1 MAGYRMV
8 FDRENL
14 KLAWSRS
21 DCEFPSLLIYIKDL
35 FWYSQVHCGLPLCNV
50 WNRLFHLELGCQQQ
64 FVCLVINIY
73 LHDSF
78 WRYAKVVKVDSSCWN
93 AIQVGNETMTLLY
106 CFFSVDVGQDLG
118 DSKTMSL
125 TSPPDGAPSNPL
137 PTTEQQSTPGG
148 RAVSPAVAGRAPAKP
163 SAASTQ
169 LISSR
174 FCLLRL
180 LPELLLLLNII
191 SAFKA
196 NTGIF

>member
-1 MAGYRMV
+1 MVQGVDGFCLAIQPTGEDIGTIGREYATFFGYKMCTLIYSITILHSSIKILLFFSLKRFLNFYFKSNAENYMTGYRMV

-93 AIQVGNETMTLLY
+93 AIQVGNETMTLLVLFLL
-106 CFFSVDVGQDLG
+106 CWC
-118 DSKTMSL
+118 
-125 TSPPDGAPSNPL
+125 
-137 PTTEQQSTPGG
+137 
-148 RAVSPAVAGRAPAKP
+148 R
-163 SAASTQ
+163 
-169 LISSR
+169 SR
-174 FCLLRL
+174 
-180 LPELLLLLNII
+180 
-191 SAFKA
+191 SWW
-196 NTGIF
+196 